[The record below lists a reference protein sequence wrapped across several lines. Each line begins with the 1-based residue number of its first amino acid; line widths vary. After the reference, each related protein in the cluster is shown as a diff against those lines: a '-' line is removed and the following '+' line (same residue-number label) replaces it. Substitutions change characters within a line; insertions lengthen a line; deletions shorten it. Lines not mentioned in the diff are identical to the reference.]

1 MVVSVELDV
10 GITVVFANVV
20 FRLFPFLFL
29 SGYFFFSC
37 FFPVPF
43 LSHNVASLH
52 HTAEDQ

>member
-20 FRLFPFLFL
+20 FQVTHFPLSFLLLFFLV
-29 SGYFFFSC
+29 

-43 LSHNVASLH
+43 LSHNVATLH